1 MSWFLSFHLSFVVG
15 EKLFNLLRL
24 FWIGMINYCYYWLF
38 HVEKSVD
45 YSILKL
51 LNVFYSA
58 HVVLPF

>member
-1 MSWFLSFHLSFVVG
+1 
-15 EKLFNLLRL
+15 
-24 FWIGMINYCYYWLF
+24 LF

-58 HVVLPF
+58 HVVLPFWTQHL